1 MPGYSPNEFKCL
13 TNAVLQA
20 GIKNQVAA
28 VYAVLGAVREMMR
41 DNDIALDG
49 LVSIH
54 LSQHSLGIGRIEFAL
69 TLIEMKD
76 DVPRFYKMEGLEW
89 LGDEIEDREIL
100 LYDRQRDGV
109 MEFLHL
115 IQ

>member
-1 MPGYSPNEFKCL
+1 MGFSQNEFKCL

-20 GIKNQVAA
+20 CVKNQVAA
-28 VYAVLGAVREMMR
+28 AFAVLPVVREMMR
-41 DNDIALDG
+41 DNAIALEG

-54 LSQHSLGIGRIEFAL
+54 LGQHSMGNGRMEFAL
-69 TLIEMKD
+69 TLID
-76 DVPRFYKMEGLEW
+76 DTPRFYKMEGLEW

-109 MEFLHL
+109 MEYLHL

>member
-1 MPGYSPNEFKCL
+1 
-13 TNAVLQA
+13 
-20 GIKNQVAA
+20 
-28 VYAVLGAVREMMR
+28 MR

-54 LSQHSLGIGRIEFAL
+54 LGQRSLGNGRIEFAL

-76 DVPRFYKMEGLEW
+76 DAPRYFKMEGLEW
-89 LGDEIEDREIL
+89 LGDEIEGREIL

-109 MEFLHL
+109 MEYLHL